1 MFGFW
6 PSRSWLGCLPGGL
19 WSPLDMCEGTQRLPP
34 SPCKSKL
41 YSTKVRPAG
50 RLLCTRSMGASIR
63 DSDSEGEWGGDGY
76 GSDGG
81 ASAAWDDGEVDLS
94 PEDERA
100 MAAFMVRH
108 FQRLIGQ
115 KQRP

>member
-1 MFGFW
+1 MLFQVHLMHEQFGVW
-6 PSRSWLGCLPGGL
+6 WLI
-19 WSPLDMCEGTQRLPP
+19 
-34 SPCKSKL
+34 
-41 YSTKVRPAG
+41 
-50 RLLCTRSMGASIR
+50 RSMGASIR

-81 ASAAWDDGEVDLS
+81 ASVAWDDGEVDLS

-108 FQRLIGQ
+108 
-115 KQRP
+115 